1 MRDIIDI
8 DMEIR
13 SHENTLKD
21 LHQQVVAGEE
31 IVSPFSTSLRL
42 PSTCFNFT
50 RATC

>member
-8 DMEIR
+8 DVEIR
-13 SHENTLKD
+13 THEGTLKD

-31 IVSPFSTSLRL
+31 IVSQFSTLRL

-50 RATC
+50 RAMC